1 MVLES
6 LTNGSCMN
14 SMLYNLLTLELN
26 FETNTRLH
34 LYLHLRQEQYL
45 KGENSTSGQLP
56 IA

>member
-14 SMLYNLLTLELN
+14 SMLYNLLTLALN